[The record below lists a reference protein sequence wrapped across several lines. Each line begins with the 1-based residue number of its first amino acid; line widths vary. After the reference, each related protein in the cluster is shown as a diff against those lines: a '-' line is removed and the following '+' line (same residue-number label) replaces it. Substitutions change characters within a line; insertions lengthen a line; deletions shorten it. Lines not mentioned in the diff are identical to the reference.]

1 MRSVAVVIRQE
12 SQMRNAGDFEKPGI
26 FRSYRPLLPL
36 MALGLASW
44 MMIGFLVVR

>member
-1 MRSVAVVIRQE
+1 
-12 SQMRNAGDFEKPGI
+12 MRNDWNFEKPGI